1 MTISER
7 IVSGVAI
14 LDIDGPIT
22 IGPESAELLSDK
34 IRSLLQQQQT
44 QLIVNLANVPYID
57 STGLG
62 ALVHSFATATRQGG
76 TLKLLNSTKKLHD
89 LLVITKLATVFDLYD
104 SEAAAVGSFR
114 ASV

>member
-7 IVSGVAI
+7 IVNGVAI

-22 IGPESAELLSDK
+22 VAQGSADLLSDK
-34 IRSLLQQQQT
+34 IRSLLQQGQT
-44 QLIVNLANVPYID
+44 QLIVNLAAVPYID

-89 LLVITKLATVFDLYD
+89 LLVITKLATVFDSFD
-104 SEAAAVGSFR
+104 SEAAAIDSFR
-114 ASV
+114 APV

>member
-7 IVSGVAI
+7 TVSGVAI

-22 IGPESAELLSDK
+22 LGQGSAELLSDK
-34 IRSLLQQQQT
+34 IRSLLQQGQR
-44 QLIVNLANVPYID
+44 QLIVNLAGVPYID

-76 TLKLLNSTKKLHD
+76 ALKLLNSTKKLHD
-89 LLVITKLATVFDLYD
+89 LLVITKLATVFDSYD
-104 SEAAAVGSFR
+104 SEAAAVQSFR

>member
-7 IVSGVAI
+7 LVSGVAI

-22 IGPESAELLSDK
+22 LGQGSVELLADK
-34 IRSLLQQQQT
+34 IRSLLQQGQT
-44 QLIVNLANVPYID
+44 QLIVNLARVPYID

-89 LLVITKLATVFDLYD
+89 LLVITKLATVFDSYD
-104 SEAAAVGSFR
+104 SEAAAIASFR